1 VALAASQAHRGRE
14 GPLPG
19 AASQAPGL
27 EVGQEDPE
35 AGWEAKGVVVVGK
48 RKRGNGEGTIV
59 RRRDGRWMGQLM
71 VGYGPDGKPRRRT
84 VYGRTRQE
92 VAAKLAELAA
102 QHHKGLL
109 PSPEAITVR
118 EWASRWLE
126 RKAREVRPKTLLLYR
141 EELAYALPS
150 LEDPQAKDPLGSMRL
165 QAVQPAHI
173 RALLDGLAERG
184 LSMRTVKKVR
194 EKLHA
199 LFEEALSLELV
210 ARNPVAP
217 VKVKA
222 PAPEKTGRALEPGEA
237 DALLEALDA
246 YPDPRMGLALHLG
259 LALGL
264 RRGEILGLQWDDL
277 DLEEGVLTIRRTWV
291 AVEGRGEISDPKT
304 PNAYRTLPIPH
315 STLVRLRAY
324 RAWWEGTF
332 GGLGTPWVFP
342 GTKDPSWPLNPNSP
356 NHALRRITQRLGLER
371 VRVHDLRHSYGTLC
385 LARRVPLEVVSER
398 LGHANPTITLNRYR
412 HVLEEER
419 RGWVMN
425 LEELVK
431 PNRAK
436 A

>member
-1 VALAASQAHRGRE
+1 M
-14 GPLPG
+14 
-19 AASQAPGL
+19 
-27 EVGQEDPE
+27 
-35 AGWEAKGVVVVGK
+35 K

-59 RRRDGRWMGQLM
+59 RRPDGRWMGQLM

-126 RKAREVRPKTLLLYR
+126 RKAREVRPKSLLLYR
-141 EELAYALPS
+141 DELAYALPS
-150 LEDPQAKDPLGSMRL
+150 LKDPQAKDPLGNMRL

-184 LSMRTVKKVR
+184 LSVRTVKKVR
-194 EKLHA
+194 EKLHT

-222 PAPEKTGRALEPGEA
+222 PAPEKAGRALEPGEV
-237 DALLEALDA
+237 DALLEALDRH
-246 YPDPRMGLALHLG
+246 PDPRTGLALHLM
-259 LALGL
+259 LACGL
-264 RRGEILGLQWDDL
+264 RKGEALGLQWEDL
-277 DLEEGVLTIRRTWV
+277 DLEEGLLTVRRAWV
-291 AVEGRGEISDPKT
+291 AVGGRGAISDPKT

-332 GGLGTPWVFP
+332 GGLGIPWVFP
-342 GTKDPSWPLNPNSP
+342 GTGDPSRPLDPNSL
-356 NHALRRITQRLGLER
+356 NHALRRMVKRLGLPPI
-371 VRVHDLRHSYGTLC
+371 RVHDLRHTYGSLL
-385 LARRVPLEVVSER
+385 LARGAPLELVSER
-398 LGHANPTITLNRYR
+398 LGHANPTITLNVYR

-419 RGWVMN
+419 RGWVMD

-431 PNRAK
+431 PNRAQ

>member
-35 AGWEAKGVVVVGK
+35 ARGKAKGVVVMA
-48 RKRGNGEGTIV
+48 RRATRGTGTV
-59 RRRDGRWMGQLM
+59 FFSKERRRWMAQLTVGHDPKTGRPKKLTRSFPTKREAEAW
-71 VGYGPDGKPRRRT
+71 
-84 VYGRTRQE
+84 RQE
-92 VAAKLAELAA
+92 MALK
-102 QHHKGLL
+102 HFRGLL
-109 PSPEAITVR
+109 APPEAITVR
-118 EWASRWLE
+118 DFAQSWLE
-126 RKAREVRPKTLLLYR
+126 RKAREVRPRTLFLYR
-141 EELAYALPS
+141 KELAYALPS

-184 LSMRTVKKVR
+184 LSVRTVKKVR

-264 RRGEILGLQWDDL
+264 RRVEILGLQWEDL
-277 DLEEGVLTIRRTWV
+277 DLEEGVLTIRRAWV

-342 GTKDPSWPLNPNSP
+342 GTKDPSWP
-356 NHALRRITQRLGLER
+356 
-371 VRVHDLRHSYGTLC
+371 
-385 LARRVPLEVVSER
+385 
-398 LGHANPTITLNRYR
+398 
-412 HVLEEER
+412 
-419 RGWVMN
+419 
-425 LEELVK
+425 
-431 PNRAK
+431 
-436 A
+436 